1 MTLEVSPLSPSDD
14 HLCSVFQHLDLS
26 LETNLWILN
35 ATVSYCPCH
44 PIFCYREE
52 PVHMLALSAL
62 LFASQNSGEAIGG
75 GGGSWGRPRA
85 VK

>member
-1 MTLEVSPLSPSDD
+1 
-14 HLCSVFQHLDLS
+14 
-26 LETNLWILN
+26 
-35 ATVSYCPCH
+35 
-44 PIFCYREE
+44 
-52 PVHMLALSAL
+52 MLALSAL